1 MIFFFLFQKLN
12 LDIQMGEH
20 IIDHHAEKTKDGMQ
34 NLEEILYHLTDQAI
48 LITRHQ
54 VYQRVNMNLFEMSV
68 NITNRGTINAKEHVP
83 EVLSTQL
90 THVCCVQHFFF
101 LGERGEIPTGQR
113 GRQP

>member
-1 MIFFFLFQKLN
+1 
-12 LDIQMGEH
+12 
-20 IIDHHAEKTKDGMQ
+20 
-34 NLEEILYHLTDQAI
+34 
-48 LITRHQ
+48 
-54 VYQRVNMNLFEMSV
+54 MNLFEMSV

-90 THVCCVQHFFF
+90 TRLLCATFSF

>member
-1 MIFFFLFQKLN
+1 MQFKVFLIMTTFFHDFFFFLFQKLN

-83 EVLSTQL
+83 EILSTQL
-90 THVCCVQHFFF
+90 THVCCVQHF
-101 LGERGEIPTGQR
+101 LS
-113 GRQP
+113 